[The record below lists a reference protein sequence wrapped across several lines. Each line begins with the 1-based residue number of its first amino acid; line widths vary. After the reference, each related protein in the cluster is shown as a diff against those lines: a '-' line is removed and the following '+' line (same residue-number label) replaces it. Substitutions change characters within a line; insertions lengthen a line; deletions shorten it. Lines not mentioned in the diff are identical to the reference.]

1 MKVAAKPVKYVSAK
15 QVPIPMKPSKLEGC
29 LFILQVVTQKGPL
42 SLTTIMS
49 EFKFSRSF
57 LEDCLELLV
66 KQNLIIE
73 ETGYGDIVI
82 CDITEIGNN
91 VLEFFNVN
99 VPTEI

>member
-1 MKVAAKPVKYVSAK
+1 MKVAAKPVEYVYAK
-15 QVPIPMKPSKLEGC
+15 QVPIPMKPSKFEGC
-29 LFILQVVTQKGPL
+29 LFILQVVTQKGPM

-49 EFKFSRSF
+49 EFKFNRSL

-73 ETGYGDIVI
+73 ETGYGNNVI

>member
-1 MKVAAKPVKYVSAK
+1 MKVAAKPVKYVYAK

-29 LFILQVVTQKGPL
+29 LFILQVVTQKGPM

-49 EFKFSRSF
+49 EFEFNRS
-57 LEDCLELLV
+57 LLKDCLELLV

-73 ETGYGDIVI
+73 ETGYGNIVI

-91 VLEFFNVN
+91 VLEFFKVD